1 MKVQPIPTLL
11 QVEDEFFMQKAL
23 ELAGVAGN
31 QGEVPV
37 GAVIVKGG
45 QVVGHGYNRSIT
57 TMDPTAHAEITALRD
72 AANKLNNYRLLGCT
86 LYVTLEPCLMCIGAL
101 FHARIKRLVYAAKD
115 SKTGVC
121 GSLLDLPADVRLN
134 HHLVVSQG
142 ILAEEA
148 GAMLKQF
155 FSQRRGI
162 KKLDM
167 P

>member
-1 MKVQPIPTLL
+1 MKVQSTHISV
-11 QVEDEFFMQKAL
+11 QVEDEYFMREAL
-23 ELAGVAGN
+23 ELADVAGN

-57 TMDPTAHAEITALRD
+57 TMDPTAHAEIMAVRD
-72 AANKLNNYRLLGCT
+72 AANKLNNYRLSGCT

-101 FHARIKRLVYAAKD
+101 FHARIERLVYAAKD
-115 SKTGVC
+115 PKTGVC